1 MGDLVHPPA
10 ITRGYWQGPGR
21 PRPTPPPQARGEA
34 RRKRGA
40 PRCNDTGQEATSHRG
55 HRDPRARLHTLI
67 AELAPACDVQLP
79 PRSEADI
86 LRQLRGT
93 PSWHV
98 LGTRRTQSGLTIR
111 LARSPDERTGTGSFI
126 RHGWRIVRAVVQAW
140 LHDERTDDGRYV
152 LTCRA
157 DFGLLEG
164 ATPGRFLLGAF
175 QRLVRFKVLPWL
187 SGQALPRRR
196 GEDSSH

>member
-1 MGDLVHPPA
+1 MPPYA
-10 ITRGYWQGPGR
+10 
-21 PRPTPPPQARGEA
+21 PPDSAW
-34 RRKRGA
+34 
-40 PRCNDTGQEATSHRG
+40 HG

-67 AELAPACDVQLP
+67 AELAPACDVRLP

-86 LRQLRGT
+86 LQQLRGI

-98 LGTRRTQSGLTIR
+98 LGTQRTQSGLIIR
-111 LARSPDERTGTGSFI
+111 LARSPDERTGTGPFI
-126 RHGWRIVRAVVQAW
+126 RYGWRIVRAVVQAT
-140 LHDERTDDGRYV
+140 LHYERTDDGRYV

-187 SGQALPRRR
+187 SGHAMPRRR
-196 GEDSSH
+196 GGGSSH